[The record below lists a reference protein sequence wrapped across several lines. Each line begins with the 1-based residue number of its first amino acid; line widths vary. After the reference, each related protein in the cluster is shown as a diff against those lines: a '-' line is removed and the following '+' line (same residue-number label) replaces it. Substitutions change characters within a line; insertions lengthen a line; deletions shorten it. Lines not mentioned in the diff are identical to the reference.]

1 MELATLIPLAVI
13 VVVVAYG
20 LGRWMQTMDKAAHK
34 RPVEGKAR
42 FTTAPPEK
50 PAAATAVTAA
60 AAAKPELP
68 VDDER
73 RLQVVIDWLLT
84 QAFEQTGVRV
94 ADEQLAYQRIV
105 EAAQKA
111 LRDLQ
116 TQEVASISLPFLTAD
131 ANGPKHF
138 EARLTRAVIRELARY

>member
-1 MELATLIPLAVI
+1 MGPLTYLTFAVI

-20 LGRWMQTMDKAAHK
+20 LGRWMRAQDKAAPR

-42 FTTAPPEK
+42 FNTAPKPEK
-50 PAAATAVTAA
+50 PAAP
-60 AAAKPELP
+60 KSLP
-68 VDDER
+68 ISDER
-73 RLQVVIDWLLT
+73 QLQAVIDWLLT

-94 ADEQLAYQRIV
+94 ADEPLAYQRIT

-111 LRDLQ
+111 MRDLQ

>member
-1 MELATLIPLAVI
+1 MGTYILLAV
-13 VVVVAYG
+13 VVIVVAYG
-20 LGRWMQTMDKAAHK
+20 LGLWMRAQDKAAHQ
-34 RPVEGKAR
+34 RPVDAKAR
-42 FTTAPPEK
+42 FASAAKPEK
-50 PAAATAVTAA
+50 PAGAAV
-60 AAAKPELP
+60 KSSLP
-68 VDDER
+68 PADER
-73 RLQVVIDWLLT
+73 QLQAVVDWLLT

-94 ADEQLAYQRIV
+94 ADEPLAYQRIA

-111 LRDLQ
+111 MRDLQ

>member
-1 MELATLIPLAVI
+1 MGPLTFLFLAV
-13 VVVVAYG
+13 VVVVAAYA
-20 LGRWMQTMDKAAHK
+20 LGRWMQAVDKAAAK

-42 FTTAPPEK
+42 YAPP
-50 PAAATAVTAA
+50 PTPVRAAPPTPNAATPPPSSEQVQAV
-60 AAAKPELP
+60 
-68 VDDER
+68 V
-73 RLQVVIDWLLT
+73 DWLLT

-94 ADEQLAYQRIV
+94 ADEQVAYQRIV

-111 LRDLQ
+111 IRELQ

-138 EARLTRAVIRELARY
+138 EARLTRVIVRELSRY

>member
-1 MELATLIPLAVI
+1 MELVTYIGLAAIVI
-13 VVVVAYG
+13 VIAYSLG
-20 LGRWMQTMDKAAHK
+20 LWMRAQDKAAHH
-34 RPVEGKAR
+34 RPVDAKAR
-42 FTTAPPEK
+42 FTTAPKPEK
-50 PAAATAVTAA
+50 PAAPATP
-60 AAAKPELP
+60 AAKPSLP
-68 VDDER
+68 PSDER
-73 RLQVVIDWLLT
+73 QMQAVIDWLLT

-94 ADEQLAYQRIV
+94 ADEPLAYQRIA

-111 LRDLQ
+111 VHDLQ

>member
-1 MELATLIPLAVI
+1 MGLLSYITLAVVVI
-13 VVVVAYG
+13 VVAYSLG
-20 LGRWMQTMDKAAHK
+20 LWMKAQDKTAHH
-34 RPVEGKAR
+34 RPVDAKAR
-42 FTTAPPEK
+42 FTTTAKPEK
-50 PAAATAVTAA
+50 PAGS
-60 AAAKPELP
+60 AAKPALP
-68 VDDER
+68 PTDEHQ
-73 RLQVVIDWLLT
+73 LQVVVDWLLT

-94 ADEQLAYQRIV
+94 ADEPLAYQRIS

-111 LRDLQ
+111 MRDLQ

>member
-1 MELATLIPLAVI
+1 MGTYIVLAV
-13 VVVVAYG
+13 VVMVVAYALG
-20 LGRWMQTMDKAAHK
+20 LWMRARDQAAPH
-34 RPVEGKAR
+34 RPVDAKAR
-42 FTTAPPEK
+42 FTPPAQPEK
-50 PAAATAVTAA
+50 KSASAPAKSALPPMDEHQMQAV
-60 AAAKPELP
+60 
-68 VDDER
+68 VN
-73 RLQVVIDWLLT
+73 WLLT

-94 ADEQLAYQRIV
+94 ADEPLAYQRIA

-131 ANGPKHF
+131 ASGPKHF

>member
-1 MELATLIPLAVI
+1 MGPLTYLTFAVV

-20 LGRWMQTMDKAAHK
+20 LGRWMRAQDKAAPR
-34 RPVEGKAR
+34 RPVDAKAR
-42 FTTAPPEK
+42 FNSAPKPEK
-50 PAAATAVTAA
+50 SAARQS
-60 AAAKPELP
+60 LP
-68 VDDER
+68 VSDER
-73 RLQVVIDWLLT
+73 QLQAVVDWLLT

-94 ADEQLAYQRIV
+94 ADEPLAYQRIT
-105 EAAQKA
+105 EAARKA
-111 LRDLQ
+111 MRDLQ

>member
-1 MELATLIPLAVI
+1 MGPLTYISLAVF
-13 VVVVAYG
+13 VVVVAYSLG
-20 LGRWMQTMDKAAHK
+20 LWMKAQDKAAKH
-34 RPVEGKAR
+34 RPVDAKAR
-42 FTTAPPEK
+42 FTTA
-50 PAAATAVTAA
+50 
-60 AAAKPELP
+60 AKPEKSAASGAKPSLP
-68 VDDER
+68 PSDER
-73 RLQVVIDWLLT
+73 QLQAVVDWLLT

-94 ADEQLAYQRIV
+94 ADEPLAYQRIT

-111 LRDLQ
+111 MRDLQ

>member
-1 MELATLIPLAVI
+1 MGLPILIALAVI

-20 LGRWMQTMDKAAHK
+20 LGRWMKTLDKTARH
-34 RPVEGKAR
+34 RPVDAKAR
-42 FTTAPPEK
+42 FTSWVAPEQ
-50 PAAATAVTAA
+50 PAAPADRPA
-60 AAAKPELP
+60 LP
-68 VDDER
+68 PTDER
-73 RLQVVIDWLLT
+73 QLQVVVDWLLT

-94 ADEQLAYQRIV
+94 ADDPLAYQRIL

-111 LRDLQ
+111 MLDLK